1 MKIRLGHVTNSSS
14 SSYIV
19 AIDKQTPDS
28 DSTEG
33 FMNKHAFASIAEM
46 ISYYGERFNI
56 DAWRRAVENNWQIL
70 EVTLGGDGSYDD
82 GEIAFLLRQGGIRK
96 MCEIRHTGDW

>member
-33 FMNKHAFASIAEM
+33 FMNKNAFATVAEM
-46 ISYYGERFNI
+46 VSYYGSSF
-56 DAWRRAVENNWQIL
+56 DTTAWKRAEKNDWQIL

-82 GEIAFLLRQGGIRK
+82 GEIAFLLKQGGIRK
-96 MCEIRHTGDW
+96 MDEIKGPRY